1 MQLFKSEPLVEGR
14 FYAAL
19 LCDKTL
25 GTYQAT
31 QPPGKSYLSFRKIG
45 SIHDVPPDFFDW
57 WTSDTKKIPDLE
69 AKYAEEWAKVEEE
82 LAKRRKSRN

>member
-14 FYAAL
+14 HYAAL

-25 GTYQAT
+25 GTYQAVH
-31 QPPGKSYLSFRKIG
+31 PPGKSYLSFCKIG
-45 SIHDVPPDFFDW
+45 DTFYVPSDFFDW

-69 AKYAEEWAKVEEE
+69 ARYAEEWAKVEEE
-82 LAKRRKSRN
+82 LAKRRKSRT